1 MQLMKMLT
9 HSVLDSFKNYQSNL
23 VENLIKMLPKPSNK
37 YSVSITIKYD
47 EHMLVVGYFNLNL
60 FPKTQF
66 KLF

>member
-1 MQLMKMLT
+1 
-9 HSVLDSFKNYQSNL
+9 
-23 VENLIKMLPKPSNK
+23 MLPKPPNK